1 MRFVNLCD
9 EFLCIQQVDA
19 ADPAFPRPTAHW
31 WFGCK
36 NSPSQFSGNIE
47 LEQAHENEDGDTFG
61 NIDAG

>member
-1 MRFVNLCD
+1 MINKLYLTFNT
-9 EFLCIQQVDA
+9 QQVDA

-47 LEQAHENEDGDTFG
+47 LPAQDDDNGGYFGDS
-61 NIDAG
+61 DAG